1 MDILLQDLFQLMED
15 RYKPELISDPDY
27 QDTYKLVERLF
38 AEVEAQAG
46 EDLRQKLDDAVHE
59 RAWFDIHA
67 AFRWGLRLG
76 LALHRL

>member
-15 RYKPELISDPDY
+15 RYEPELNSNPDY
-27 QDTYKLVERLF
+27 QDACRLTERLL
-38 AEVEAQAG
+38 AKVETQTG
-46 EDLRQKLDDAVHE
+46 EDLRQKLDDAVQE
-59 RAWFDIHA
+59 RAWFHIHT